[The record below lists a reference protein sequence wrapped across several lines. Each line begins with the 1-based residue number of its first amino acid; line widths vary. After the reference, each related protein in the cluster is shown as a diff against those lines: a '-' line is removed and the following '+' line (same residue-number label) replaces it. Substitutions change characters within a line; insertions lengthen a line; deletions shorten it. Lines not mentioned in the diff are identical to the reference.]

1 MKHLLKKIIRFLLFV
16 VVAVLAAGLL
26 TNGIVLIQGG
36 RFIRTMENITAET
49 GDWDC
54 ILVLGCGVR
63 ADGTPSPMLRDRLDR
78 AKELYDA
85 GLAPKILVSGD
96 HQKES
101 YDEVNHMKQYLIDA
115 GVPSEDI
122 FMDHA
127 GFSTYESMDRA
138 RKIFQVKS
146 CLIVTQQYHLYR
158 AVYTARG
165 LGIDAEGVAAKQ
177 VRYNGQIVRE
187 VREVLA
193 RGKDFLNVIVQPE
206 SVGGPVIS
214 LNGSGDVTNDQD
226 QESPQK

>member
-1 MKHLLKKIIRFLLFV
+1 MKHFLKKIIRFMLFLIG
-16 VVAVLAAGLL
+16 AALAAGLL
-26 TNGIVLIQGG
+26 INGIVLMQGG
-36 RFIRTMENITAET
+36 RFIRTMEDITTEN
-49 GDWDC
+49 GDWEC

-96 HQKES
+96 HQKAS
-101 YDEVNHMKQYLIDA
+101 YDEVNHMKQYLIEA

-138 RKIFQVKS
+138 RKIFQVKR

-158 AVYTARG
+158 AVYMARR
-165 LGIDAEGVAAKQ
+165 LGIDAEGIAAKQ
-177 VRYNGQIVRE
+177 MRYNGQMMRE
-187 VREVLA
+187 VREILA
-193 RGKDFLNVIVQPE
+193 RSKDFLNVIVQPE
-206 SVGGPVIS
+206 SVGGSVIS
-214 LNGSGDVTNDQD
+214 LDGRGDVTNYQ
-226 QESPQK
+226 

>member
-1 MKHLLKKIIRFLLFV
+1 MKHFLKKIIRFMLFLIG
-16 VVAVLAAGLL
+16 AALAAGLL
-26 TNGIVLIQGG
+26 INGIVWIQGG
-36 RFIRTMENITAET
+36 RFIRTMEDITTEN
-49 GDWDC
+49 GDWEC

-96 HQKES
+96 HQKDN
-101 YDEVNHMKQYLIDA
+101 YDEVNHMKQYLIEA

-138 RKIFQVKS
+138 RKIFQVKR
-146 CLIVTQQYHLYR
+146 CLIVTQKYHLYR
-158 AVYTARG
+158 SVYTARK
-165 LGIDAEGVAAKQ
+165 LGIDAEGVAT
-177 VRYNGQIVRE
+177 RE
-187 VREVLA
+187 VQYRGQFLREIREILA

-206 SVGGPVIS
+206 SVGDSVIS
-214 LNGSGDVTNDQD
+214 LNGSGDVTNDR
-226 QESPQK
+226 

>member
-1 MKHLLKKIIRFLLFV
+1 MKHLLKKIIRFLLFLI
-16 VVAVLAAGLL
+16 VAVLAAGLL
-26 TNGIVLIQGG
+26 TNGIVLIHGG
-36 RFIRTMENITAET
+36 RFIRTMENMTAEN

-78 AKELYDA
+78 AKELYDV

-101 YDEVNHMKQYLIDA
+101 YDEVNHMKQYLMDA

-193 RGKDFLNVIVQPE
+193 RSKDFLNVIVQPE
-206 SVGGPVIS
+206 SVGGSVIS
-214 LNGSGDVTNDQD
+214 LNDSGDVTNDQ
-226 QESPQK
+226 